1 MSTSAT
7 ATSMPNQTTA
17 PRQHP
22 TVGREALSILKAGNI
37 RFSEGHAAHPHTDAR
52 FRRQLEN
59 EQHPLATVLG
69 CSDSRVPPELIFDE
83 GFGDLFVVRVAGNIV
98 DVDVSASVE
107 YAVDH
112 LRAPLLVVLGHE
124 GCGAVTAAIEHLR
137 GKLPSDKEPPEI
149 FSLLSH
155 IEPGLQRLGKQED
168 LQALVHVAVE
178 ENVRHSMQELAKVP
192 DIRKAIATG
201 QLQVVGAIYDL
212 HTGQVRFLEPSLL

>member
-1 MSTSAT
+1 MAASGTPPTNRES
-7 ATSMPNQTTA
+7 A
-17 PRQHP
+17 PRPHP
-22 TVGREALSILKAGNI
+22 TQGREALSILKAGNR

-52 FRRQLEN
+52 FRRQLET

-137 GKLPSDKEPPEI
+137 GALPSDKEPPEI

-155 IEPGLQRLGKQED
+155 IEPGLQRLGTQED
-168 LQALVHVAVE
+168 LKTMVHVAVE

-192 DIRKAIATG
+192 DIHKAITTG

-212 HTGQVRFLEPSLL
+212 HTGEVRFLEPSLM